1 MDEMREKKKR
11 WPHGCLFF
19 VQKKQSYEEKQSY
32 RLITG

>member
-19 VQKKQSYEEKQSY
+19 VQKKQSYEEN
-32 RLITG
+32 T